1 MPALIPTPFSGRV
14 TWLGVV
20 TSPDRKALLAEGC
33 AALDL
38 RFEGIAGSVHGGRT
52 RPSCSRVT
60 AQHPKGT
67 PIATERQVS
76 ILSAEEM
83 AEIAA
88 RMGLAT
94 LDPARLGASIV
105 IEGIDDL
112 SHLPPSSRLQAP
124 SGATL
129 VVDMQNRPCVLP
141 ARSID
146 TVHPGFG
153 RGFKT
158 AANGRRGV
166 TAWVQREGRIALGD
180 TLVLHVPD
188 QRVWAHLDAARRG
201 R

>member
-1 MPALIPTPFSGRV
+1 MPALKPTDFSGRI

-20 TSPDRKALLAEGC
+20 TSEDR
-33 AALDL
+33 AALIAEAREAMDL
-38 RFEGIAGSVHGGRT
+38 RFAGIAGSVHGGLT
-52 RPSCSRVT
+52 RASCSRVT
-60 AQHPKGT
+60 AQHPRGT
-67 PIATERQVS
+67 PIGNERQVS

-88 RMGLAT
+88 RMGLEA

-105 IEGIDDL
+105 IEGIPDL

-124 SGATL
+124 SGAML
-129 VVDMQNRPCVLP
+129 VVDMQNRPCILP

-146 TVHPGFG
+146 TVHPGYG
-153 RGFKT
+153 RAFKP

-180 TLVLHVPD
+180 RLTLHVPD

-201 R
+201 

>member
-1 MPALIPTPFSGRV
+1 MPALIPTAFSGRI

-20 TSPDRKALLAEGC
+20 TSEDRTALIAEPRE
-33 AALDL
+33 AMDL
-38 RFEGIAGSVHGGRT
+38 TFAGIAGSVHGGVT
-52 RPSCSRVT
+52 RASCSRVT
-60 AQHPKGT
+60 AQHPRGT
-67 PIATERQVS
+67 PIGNERQVS

-88 RMGLAT
+88 RMGLEA

-105 IEGIDDL
+105 IEGIADL

-129 VVDMQNRPCVLP
+129 VVDMQNRPCILP

-153 RGFKT
+153 KAFKT

-166 TAWVQREGRIALGD
+166 TAWVQREGRIAVGD
-180 TLVLHVPD
+180 TLKLHVPD
-188 QRVWAHLDAARRG
+188 QRVWAHLAEARRG
-201 R
+201 

>member
-1 MPALIPTPFSGRV
+1 MPALLPTGFSGRI

-20 TSPDRKALLAEGC
+20 ASEDRKALVAE
-33 AALDL
+33 ARDALDL
-38 RFEGIAGSVHGGRT
+38 TFAGIAGSVHGGVARL
-52 RPSCSRVT
+52 SCSRVT

-67 PIATERQVS
+67 PIRNERQLS
-76 ILSAEEM
+76 ILSVEEM
-83 AEIAA
+83 GQIAA
-88 RMGLAT
+88 RMGLDT

-129 VVDMQNRPCVLP
+129 VVDMQNRPCILP

-146 TVHPGFG
+146 TVHPGYG
-153 RGFKT
+153 RAFKP
-158 AANGRRGV
+158 AAEGRRGV

-180 TLVLHVPD
+180 RLTLHVPD
-188 QRVWAHLDAARRG
+188 QRVWAHLADARR

>member
-1 MPALIPTPFSGRV
+1 MPALKPTDFRGRI

-20 TSPDRKALLAEGC
+20 TSEDRTALIAEPRE
-33 AALDL
+33 AMDL
-38 RFEGIAGSVHGGRT
+38 SFAGIAGSVHGGLT
-52 RPSCSRVT
+52 RASCSRVT
-60 AQHPKGT
+60 AQHPRGT
-67 PIATERQVS
+67 PIGNERQVS

-88 RMGLAT
+88 RMGLEA

-105 IEGIDDL
+105 IEGIPDL

-129 VVDMQNRPCVLP
+129 VVDMQNRPCILP

-146 TVHPGFG
+146 TVHPGYG
-153 RGFKT
+153 KAFKT

-180 TLVLHVPD
+180 TLTLHVPD
-188 QRVWAHLDAARRG
+188 QRVWAHLAEARRG
-201 R
+201 

>member
-1 MPALIPTPFSGRV
+1 MPALLPTGFSGRI

-20 TSPDRKALLAEGC
+20 TSEDRKAIVAE
-33 AALDL
+33 ARDALDL
-38 RFEGIAGSVHGGRT
+38 TYAGIAGSVHDGVT
-52 RPSCSRVT
+52 RLSCSRVT

-67 PIATERQVS
+67 PIRNERQLS
-76 ILSAEEM
+76 ILSVEEM
-83 AEIAA
+83 GQIAA
-88 RMGLAT
+88 RMGLDT

-129 VVDMQNRPCVLP
+129 VVDMQNRPCILP

-146 TVHPGFG
+146 TVHPGYG
-153 RGFKT
+153 KAFKP
-158 AANGRRGV
+158 AAEGRRGV

-180 TLVLHVPD
+180 RLTLHVPD
-188 QRVWAHLDAARRG
+188 QRVWAHLADARR

>member
-1 MPALIPTPFSGRV
+1 MPALIPTAFSGRI

-20 TSPDRKALLAEGC
+20 TSEDRKALIAEPRE
-33 AALDL
+33 AMDL
-38 RFEGIAGSVHGGRT
+38 TFAGIAGSVHGGVT
-52 RPSCSRVT
+52 RASCSRVT
-60 AQHPKGT
+60 ALHPRGT
-67 PIATERQVS
+67 PIGNERQVS
-76 ILSAEEM
+76 ILSVEEL
-83 AEIAA
+83 AQIAA
-88 RMGLAT
+88 RMGLEA

-105 IEGIDDL
+105 IEGIADL

-129 VVDMQNRPCVLP
+129 VVDMQNRPCILP

-153 RGFKT
+153 KAFKT

-180 TLVLHVPD
+180 TLRLHVPD
-188 QRVWAHLDAARRG
+188 QRVWAHLAEARRG
-201 R
+201 

>member
-1 MPALIPTPFSGRV
+1 MPALIPTAFSGRI

-20 TSPDRKALLAEGC
+20 TSEDRKALIAEPR
-33 AALDL
+33 AAMDL
-38 RFEGIAGSVHGGRT
+38 NFAGIAGSVHGGET
-52 RPSCSRVT
+52 RASCSRVT
-60 AQHPKGT
+60 AQHPRGT
-67 PIATERQVS
+67 PIGNERQVS

-88 RMGLAT
+88 RMGLEA

-105 IEGIDDL
+105 IEGIPDL

-129 VVDMQNRPCVLP
+129 VVDMQNRPCILP

-153 RGFKT
+153 KAFKT

-180 TLVLHVPD
+180 TLTLHVPD
-188 QRVWAHLDAARRG
+188 QRVWAHLAEARRS
-201 R
+201 

>member
-1 MPALIPTPFSGRV
+1 MPALIPTTFSGRI

-20 TSPDRKALLAEGC
+20 ASEDRTALIAEPRE
-33 AALDL
+33 AMDL
-38 RFEGIAGSVHGGRT
+38 TFAGIAGSVHGGVT
-52 RPSCSRVT
+52 RASCSRVT
-60 AQHPKGT
+60 AQHPRGT
-67 PIATERQVS
+67 PIGNERQVS

-88 RMGLAT
+88 RMGLEA

-105 IEGIDDL
+105 IEGIADL

-129 VVDMQNRPCVLP
+129 VVDMQNRPCILP

-153 RGFKT
+153 KAFKT

-180 TLVLHVPD
+180 TLRLHVPD
-188 QRVWAHLDAARRG
+188 QRVWAHLAEARRG
-201 R
+201 

>member
-1 MPALIPTPFSGRV
+1 MFSQTASGWYSR
-14 TWLGVV
+14 
-20 TSPDRKALLAEGC
+20 P
-33 AALDL
+33 
-38 RFEGIAGSVHGGRT
+38 GSVHGGRT

-67 PIATERQVS
+67 PIVNERQLS
-76 ILSAEEM
+76 ILSAGELAQI
-83 AEIAA
+83 AE
-88 RMGLAT
+88 RMGLAA

-153 RGFKT
+153 RAFKT
-158 AANGRRGV
+158 AAKGRRGV

-180 TLVLHVPD
+180 ILTLHVPD
-188 QRVWAHLDAARRG
+188 QRAWAHLDAARQG

>member
-1 MPALIPTPFSGRV
+1 
-14 TWLGVV
+14 
-20 TSPDRKALLAEGC
+20 
-33 AALDL
+33 
-38 RFEGIAGSVHGGRT
+38 
-52 RPSCSRVT
+52 VT

-188 QRVWAHLDAARRG
+188 QRVWSHLDAARRG